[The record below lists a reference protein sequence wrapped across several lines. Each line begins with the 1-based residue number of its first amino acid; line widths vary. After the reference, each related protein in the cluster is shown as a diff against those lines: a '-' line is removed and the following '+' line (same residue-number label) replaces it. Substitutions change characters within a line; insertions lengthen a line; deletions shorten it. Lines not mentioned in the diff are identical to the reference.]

1 MCQCPGHGGQ
11 HHRGLQGEGGEG
23 GRGAQPP
30 LPGQALPRPQHSLQA
45 GVRNNIVT
53 HLRSLVTK
61 QAVSSASLVPQPE
74 ANRPGRGERGRGS
87 QGEDMCSE
95 LGYTNSR

>member
-30 LPGQALPRPQHSLQA
+30 LPGQTLPRPQHSLQA
-45 GVRNNIVT
+45 GVRNYNIVT
-53 HLRSLVTK
+53 HLITCY
-61 QAVSSASLVPQPE
+61 QA
-74 ANRPGRGERGRGS
+74 GS
-87 QGEDMCSE
+87 QQCFTGSTTR
-95 LGYTNSR
+95 G